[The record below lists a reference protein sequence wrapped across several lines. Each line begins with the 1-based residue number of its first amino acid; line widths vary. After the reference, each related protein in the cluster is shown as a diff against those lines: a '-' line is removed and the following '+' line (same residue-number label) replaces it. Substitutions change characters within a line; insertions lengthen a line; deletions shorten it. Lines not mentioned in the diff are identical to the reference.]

1 MYDDRYIRSNL
12 LTLYCSNVSNMVSSV
27 VTSMSYGILIVTAL
41 PATDD
46 DKDRI
51 DAVQTSL
58 DSHTGR
64 PLKKQLKEVLR
75 STKFLYH
82 PDRNRN
88 VNLEMKDVEWELLS
102 IEITKALNGF
112 KIPGEEPVRDSP
124 GKGKRKF

>member
-1 MYDDRYIRSNL
+1 
-12 LTLYCSNVSNMVSSV
+12 
-27 VTSMSYGILIVTAL
+27 MSDGVLIVTAL

-46 DKDRI
+46 DKDKI

-58 DSHTGR
+58 DSHSGR

-82 PDRNRN
+82 PDRNRG
-88 VNLEMKDVEWELLS
+88 VNLEMKDVKWELLS

-112 KIPGEEPVRDSP
+112 KILGEKPVRDSP